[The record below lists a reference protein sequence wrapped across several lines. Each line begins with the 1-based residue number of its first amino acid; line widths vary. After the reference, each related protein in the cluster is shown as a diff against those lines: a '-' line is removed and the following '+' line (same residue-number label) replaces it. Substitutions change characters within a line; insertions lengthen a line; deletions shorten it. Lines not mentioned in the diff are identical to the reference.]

1 MTRPSHIVAIGASAG
16 GLEALKHLFSVSL
29 KGTPLA
35 FVIVQHISPNHK
47 SLMPELLSKVIDI
60 PVDTIKENEEIRPGH
75 IYLIPARQNVRMQ
88 DWHFTLE
95 PTDPLRRVLNLP
107 INIFFAS
114 LAETHKDRAIGVIL
128 SGTGSDGTLGLLRI
142 HEVGGLTVV
151 QDPESAQFDGM
162 PRAAL
167 DSVRTDFV
175 LRPQEILT
183 EVIRYCDDQRS
194 TPQDASGGD
203 EFLGDEDTLHQIFSI
218 LQQKANVDYSQYKVP
233 TLARRIQKRMKLSR
247 SRSLVEYADLL
258 TIDSREC
265 EELAKEFLINVT
277 QFFRDPDSFDA
288 LYGQVILPM
297 VREAST
303 SDPVRI
309 WVPACATGEEAYS
322 IAILFLEAEAQL
334 NKRIGFK
341 IFATDLDQESIQIA
355 SRGSYPNSVMT
366 ALPEKFRVKYFI
378 KKETTYSVE
387 PIVRERILFAPQD
400 LIHSPPFRKLN
411 LISCRNVLIYF
422 QHALQQSI
430 LRKFHYSLVDGGYL
444 FLGSSESLSETKT
457 QFDVVHAKAKIFRKI
472 RGLGTTSFAWNSA
485 QSAVRPQMT
494 SLPGLHVT
502 TPFHYTAGK
511 KTAPVL
517 VNRLLEVLCAPGV
530 ILGQDLQIQ
539 HFVGD
544 VSAYFA
550 HPIGEATFDA
560 HRLIRSQYRLAL
572 RSAVSKL
579 LSGNCGDTVYFE
591 VRDEDPDNDGPES
604 PQRDPDSS
612 SQVLAEASAGVAPD
626 PVSTSEQNP
635 PLVSGSQKG
644 EAGEAHSAASISG
657 KRVVLKAQIFLD
669 PIEKQTHIYVG
680 FLAAEQ
686 LRGEIN
692 VVEASRTSHSLIQ
705 ELEKELDLTRE
716 RLQNTIEALEASNE
730 ELHSTNEELLSANE
744 ELQSTNEELQSVNE
758 ELHTVNSEHQMKIE
772 ELIELNS
779 DLDNLLANTDIGVL
793 FLDNELR
800 VQKYTQAARK
810 YVHVME
816 RDVGRSI
823 RHLALRVQFPA
834 FAHELETVRR
844 DGHSIE
850 TEIRVANDDVILV
863 RIVPYVLSD
872 SVSRGVTVIF
882 INISYQ
888 NELFVRQKH
897 QNEEAVREFVG
908 ALPFPSFLKFEC
920 GQYIFVNQAMLAFAG
935 TDLLGWT
942 DDKWI
947 RSQADLEK
955 LKEQERQARLSI
967 RPVGEVFRVE
977 DGQPPSG
984 QLPLRRVVTKLSEE
998 TSTKPAVLIGYIID
1012 PKSS

>member
-47 SLMPELLSKVIDI
+47 SLMPELLSKVVDI

-75 IYLIPARQNVRMQ
+75 IYLIPAGQNVRMQ
-88 DWHFTLE
+88 DWRFALE

-175 LRPQEILT
+175 LRPQEILP
-183 EVIRYCDDQRS
+183 EVIRYCDDQRNA
-194 TPQDASGGD
+194 PQDSMDGD
-203 EFLGDEDTLHQIFSI
+203 ELLSDEDTLHQIFSI
-218 LQQKANVDYSQYKVP
+218 LQQKVNVDYSQYKVP

-247 SRSLVEYADLL
+247 IRTLVEYADLL
-258 TIDSREC
+258 TIDGREC

-277 QFFRDPDSFDA
+277 QFFRDPESFES
-288 LYGQVILPM
+288 LYSQVILPM
-297 VREAST
+297 VRDAST
-303 SDPVRI
+303 TEPVRV
-309 WVPACATGEEAYS
+309 WVPACATGEEAYT
-322 IAILFLEAEAQL
+322 IAILFLEAEAEL

-422 QHALQQSI
+422 QHALQQAI

-444 FLGSSESLSETKT
+444 FLGSSESLSETKN
-457 QFDVVHAKAKIFRKI
+457 QFDVLHAKAKIFRKI
-472 RGLGTTSFAWNSA
+472 RGLGTTSFAWSSA
-485 QSAVRPQMT
+485 QASVRPAT
-494 SLPGLHVT
+494 SVPPGLHVASQYQYPT
-502 TPFHYTAGK
+502 SSK
-511 KTAPVL
+511 KSSPVL
-517 VNRLLEVLCAPGV
+517 VNRLLETLCAPGV
-530 ILGQDLQIQ
+530 ILSRDLQIQ

-560 HRLIRSQYRLAL
+560 HRLIRPEYRLAL

-579 LSGNCGDTVYFE
+579 LSGNGEDVLYFE
-591 VRDEDPDNDGPES
+591 VREHG
-604 PQRDPDSS
+604 
-612 SQVLAEASAGVAPD
+612 ASARDESSLSAPVGVR
-626 PVSTSEQNP
+626 SEQVP
-635 PLVSGSQKG
+635 PILDAVQEGTVSDAEE
-644 EAGEAHSAASISG
+644 EALQT
-657 KRVVLKAQIFLD
+657 RVVLKAQIFFD
-669 PIEKQTHIYVG
+669 PIEKQSHIFIG
-680 FLAAEQ
+680 FLKAEK
-686 LRGEIN
+686 LHGEIN
-692 VVEASRTSHSLIQ
+692 VIEANKTSHSLIQ

-793 FLDNELR
+793 FLDSELK
-800 VQKYTQAARK
+800 VSKYTQAARK

-823 RHLALRVQFPA
+823 RHLALRVHFPA
-834 FAHELETVRR
+834 FAQELETVRR

-850 TEIRVANDDVILV
+850 TEVQVANDEVILV

-888 NELFVRQKH
+888 NELLSRLRH
-897 QNEEAVREFVG
+897 QNHEAVREYIG
-908 ALPFPSFLKFEC
+908 ALPLPAFLKSES
-920 GQYIFVNQAMLAFAG
+920 GQYIFVNQAMQEIAG
-935 TDLLGWT
+935 TDLMGWM

-947 RSQADLEK
+947 KSTDELGR

-967 RPVGEVFRVE
+967 KPVSEVFSVE
-977 DGQPPSG
+977 SIQSG
-984 QLPLRRVVTKLSEE
+984 GPVRSLRRVVSKLFEE
-998 TSTKPAVLIGYIID
+998 TPSRAAVLVGYITERAN
-1012 PKSS
+1012 S

>member
-60 PVDTIKENEEIRPGH
+60 PVNTIKENEEIQPGQ
-75 IYLIPARQNVRMQ
+75 IYLIPAGQNVRMQ
-88 DWHFTLE
+88 DWHFKLE

-142 HEVGGLTVV
+142 HEVGGLTLV

-175 LRPQEILT
+175 LRPQEILP

-194 TPQDASGGD
+194 TPQGTTGGD
-203 EFLGDEDTLHQIFSI
+203 EYLGDEDTLHQIFSI
-218 LQQKANVDYSQYKVP
+218 LQQKVNVDYSQYKVP

-258 TIDSREC
+258 TIDAREC

-277 QFFRDPDSFDA
+277 QFFRDPDSFDG

-303 SDPVRI
+303 TEPVRI

-322 IAILFLEAEAQL
+322 IAILFLEAEAEL

-355 SRGSYPNSVMT
+355 SRGSYPYSVMT
-366 ALPEKFRVKYFI
+366 ALPEKYRAKYFI
-378 KKETTYSVE
+378 KKESTYSVE
-387 PIVRERILFAPQD
+387 SIVRERILFAPQD

-444 FLGSSESLSETKT
+444 FLGSSESLSEAKT
-457 QFDVVHAKAKIFRKI
+457 QFDVLHAKAKIFQKI
-472 RGLGTTSFAWNSA
+472 RGLGTTSFAWSST
-485 QSAVRPQMT
+485 QSTVRPQPT
-494 SLPGLHVT
+494 HLPSLHVSS
-502 TPFHYTAGK
+502 PFHHTAGK
-511 KTAPVL
+511 KASPVQ
-517 VNRLLEVLCAPGV
+517 VNRLLEILCAPGV
-530 ILGQDLQIQ
+530 ILGQNLQIQ

-550 HPIGEATFDA
+550 HPIGQATFDA
-560 HRLIRSQYRLAL
+560 HRLIRPQYRLAL

-579 LSGNCGDTVYFE
+579 LAGNAEETLYFE
-591 VRDEDPDNDGPES
+591 ARDQGPADEDSES
-604 PQRDPDSS
+604 PEHDPDSS
-612 SQVLAEASAGVAPD
+612 PEVSSGSGAVPTADTASSSEH
-626 PVSTSEQNP
+626 PVSQFVD
-635 PLVSGSQKG
+635 L
-644 EAGEAHSAASISG
+644 EAAKAARAKTQSA
-657 KRVVLKAQIFLD
+657 KQVVLKAQVFID
-669 PIEKQTHIYVG
+669 PMEKQTHIYIG
-680 FLAAEQ
+680 FLTAEK
-686 LRGEIN
+686 LHSEIN
-692 VVEASRTSHSLIQ
+692 VIEASKTSHSLIQ

-800 VQKYTQAARK
+800 VRKYTQAARK
-810 YVHVME
+810 YIHIME

-823 RHLALRVQFPA
+823 RHLALRVHFPA
-834 FAHELETVRR
+834 FAHELESVRR

-850 TEIRVANDDVILV
+850 TEIRIANDDVILV
-863 RIVPYVLSD
+863 RIVPYALTNTIA
-872 SVSRGVTVIF
+872 RGVTVIF

-888 NELFVRQKH
+888 NELLARQRH
-897 QNEEAVREFVG
+897 QNIESVREFVS
-908 ALPFPSFLKFEC
+908 ALPLPAFLKSEC
-920 GQYIFVNQAMLAFAG
+920 SQYTFVNQAMHSLAG

-942 DDKWI
+942 DEKWVHA
-947 RSQADLEK
+947 ADELEK
-955 LKEQERQARLSI
+955 LKEQERQTRLSI
-967 RPVGEVFRVE
+967 KPVGEFFLAN
-977 DGQPPSG
+977 DGQSASG

-998 TSTKPAVLIGYIID
+998 TPTKPALLIGYIMN
-1012 PKSS
+1012 PTSS